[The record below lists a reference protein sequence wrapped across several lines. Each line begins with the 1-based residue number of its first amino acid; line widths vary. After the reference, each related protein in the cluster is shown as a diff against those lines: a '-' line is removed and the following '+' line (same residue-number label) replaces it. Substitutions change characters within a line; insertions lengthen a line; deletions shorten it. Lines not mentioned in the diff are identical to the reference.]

1 MGAEEA
7 ASGRGDSSPQAEE
20 AEESKADRG
29 HSEETVVAS
38 VAPYWARPHGRVR
51 GVLTGHRP

>member
-1 MGAEEA
+1 MSERKEDSTPSVTEA
-7 ASGRGDSSPQAEE
+7 AKAET
-20 AEESKADRG
+20 ATDHADPEDRT
-29 HSEETVVAS
+29 SAA